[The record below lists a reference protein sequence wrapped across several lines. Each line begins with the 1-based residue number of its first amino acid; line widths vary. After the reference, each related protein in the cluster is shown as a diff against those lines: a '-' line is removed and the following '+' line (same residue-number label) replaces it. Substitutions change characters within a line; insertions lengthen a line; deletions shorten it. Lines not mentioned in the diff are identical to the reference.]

1 MIHRVTVAHTICL
14 QFQNLCDMCFVV
26 FAIAFGIT
34 RIVIFPLWIL
44 KGIAFRATLVTINYM
59 GAHVFYLVLLGALQV
74 LHIFWFQTIVRMV
87 CQTLRQSQNP
97 S

>member
-44 KGIAFRATLVTINYM
+44 RSVAFGANALTIRYI
-59 GAHVFYLVLLGALQV
+59 GAQVFYIVLLGALQV